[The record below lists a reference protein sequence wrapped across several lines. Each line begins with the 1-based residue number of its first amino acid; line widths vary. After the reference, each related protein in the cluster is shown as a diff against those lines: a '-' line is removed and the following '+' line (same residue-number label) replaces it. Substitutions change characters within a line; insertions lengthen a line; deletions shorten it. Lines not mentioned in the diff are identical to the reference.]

1 MHEDRYFGGRHAFPV
16 VAEVDGASF
25 HIVDG
30 DDVTLDR
37 RYLRGI
43 VEESRI
49 AHRDDRLRRDELD
62 RRMLETHG
70 QVDVPG

>member
-1 MHEDRYFGGRHAFPV
+1 MHEDRYFGWRHAFPV

-37 RYLRGI
+37 PAISSL
-43 VEESRI
+43 SKLC
-49 AHRDDRLRRDELD
+49 HPDDGVKTRKEAAAASS
-62 RRMLETHG
+62 
-70 QVDVPG
+70 